1 MGLKKRVERRQGKVD
16 AARASF
22 GTDNVDGGF
31 DRKLNRLK
39 RSVAKAEKKGINV
52 DYDTTDASGVG
63 RSRTTTSSAPT
74 KMAYAETPSPAAN
87 LNKGY
92 GMESN
97 STEKKDLMKDNPIA
111 RDASGSRPVGGSW
124 MSKHSKSMGSPMRMN
139 SPLNDFKGGYHKL
152 QHATGEA
159 HKGSPATMM
168 DDAALPKLTSIERRA
183 ARKQGK
189 AKRAQNDADY
199 GKKERKSFDENPA
212 PTGKKKERLQKKADR
227 KQTKADKL
235 MKKADISSESLSKM
249 SDEKRNAIY
258 DKAKKHKNKNR

>member
-124 MSKHSKSMGSPMRMN
+124 MSKHSKSMGSPMKMN
-139 SPLNDFKGGYHKL
+139 SPLNDFKGGLHKV
-152 QHATGEA
+152 QHAKGEA
-159 HKGSPATMM
+159 HQGSPATMM
-168 DDAALPKLTSIERRA
+168 DDAVVK
-183 ARKQGK
+183 
-189 AKRAQNDADY
+189 
-199 GKKERKSFDENPA
+199 A
-212 PTGKKKERLQKKADR
+212 PTNNL
-227 KQTKADKL
+227 
-235 MKKADISSESLSKM
+235 
-249 SDEKRNAIY
+249 
-258 DKAKKHKNKNR
+258 DKAKMTKAMAKGTKEAVAEKLAKKKKK

>member
-52 DYDTTDASGVG
+52 DYDTTDASGEG
-63 RSRTTTSSAPT
+63 RSRTTVSSAPT

-111 RDASGSRPVGGSW
+111 RDASGSRSVGGSW

-139 SPLNDFKGGYHKL
+139 SPMEKELKGNQDMLPQHL
-152 QHATGEA
+152 QNAIED
-159 HKGSPATMM
+159 SPAKMM
-168 DDAALPKLTSIERRA
+168 DDAAVK
-183 ARKQGK
+183 
-189 AKRAQNDADY
+189 
-199 GKKERKSFDENPA
+199 A
-212 PTGKKKERLQKKADR
+212 PTNNL
-227 KQTKADKL
+227 
-235 MKKADISSESLSKM
+235 
-249 SDEKRNAIY
+249 
-258 DKAKKHKNKNR
+258 DKAKMTKAMAKGTKEAVAEKLAKKKKK